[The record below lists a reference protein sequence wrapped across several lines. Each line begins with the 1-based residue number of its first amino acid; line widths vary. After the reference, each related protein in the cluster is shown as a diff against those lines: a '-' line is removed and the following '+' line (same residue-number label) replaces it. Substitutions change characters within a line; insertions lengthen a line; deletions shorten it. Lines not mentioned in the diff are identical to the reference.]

1 MVKAR
6 AALAALAFM
15 PWPWTGPFLAAQ
27 EISLPD
33 VAAAHRASLFVRV
46 ENAVQEAL
54 LTDSDDVR
62 SRHLAAAEQ
71 VARYLVES
79 DSTDADAFY
88 WLAVAQGIKTEH
100 SGPLQKLT
108 SGKEVFFTTAH
119 VLALDSLHAG
129 GHEMM
134 GRLNAAVMRLPW
146 LVRALALRMGMGE
159 VLGEASWEQAEVHY
173 LRAAELDSSAVAPRF
188 ELAKL
193 YLERERPADA
203 LQALRA
209 VVRMSPGDRLDDG
222 MVREAGALLEGLEGR
237 GPTGEWTGSR

>member
-1 MVKAR
+1 MKAR
-6 AALAALAFM
+6 AALAALAFLALGWAPRSM
-15 PWPWTGPFLAAQ
+15 AAQ

-33 VAAAHRASLFVRV
+33 VTASHRANLFVRV
-46 ENAVQEAL
+46 ENEVQEAL

-71 VARYLVES
+71 VARYLVEA

-88 WLAVAQGIKTEH
+88 WLAVAQGIRTEH
-100 SGPLQKLT
+100 SGPFQKLT

-119 VLALDSLHAG
+119 VLELDSLHAG

-159 VLGEASWEQAEVHY
+159 VLGDASWEQAEVHY
-173 LRAAELDSSAVAPRF
+173 LRATELDSLAVAPRF

-193 YLERERPADA
+193 YLEQERPEDA

-209 VVRMSPGDRLDDG
+209 VVRMSPGDRLDEG
-222 MVREAGALLEGLEGR
+222 MLREAGALLAGLEGR
-237 GPTGEWTGSR
+237 GPKGE